1 MSRPPGSASPP
12 TRIACGEPGS
22 YGFTFGARSGA
33 SVTWFAPVTPISAPG
48 IPCGGGASMSGAIA
62 IPGPPYGTGAGPGVI
77 ACGICPGGVGG
88 VSGGQYGISHHALDC
103 AQILVRVAS
112 AVACTMRNRMNG
124 VISVTETPVVICGDA
139 ARAAY

>member
-33 SVTWFAPVTPISAPG
+33 SVTWFAPVTPISTPG
-48 IPCGGGASMSGAIA
+48 ITCGGGASMSGAIA
-62 IPGPPYGTGAGPGVI
+62 IPGPPYGTGAGPRVI

-88 VSGGQYGISHHALDC
+88 GSGGPERINHHAPGSP
-103 AQILVRVAS
+103 QILVRVAA
-112 AVACTMRNRMNG
+112 AVGCPIREPSDGG
-124 VISVTETPVVICGDA
+124 VSIPRTPAG
-139 ARAAY
+139 